1 VQQPFPWLLLGD
13 AIGQANIDSS
23 RRFGN
28 AANIPN

>member
-1 VQQPFPWLLLGD
+1 VQQPFPSLSPGD

-28 AANIPN
+28 AAGIPN